1 MRIVNNLVNV
11 TRGRDGEHWFLYH
24 GLATLVTQ
32 EFSTKYNLDMFYKPF
47 QEAFAAES
55 ASYSAVTKL
64 ASTEQIANADA
75 ARDKCMRR
83 VSLGIEYGMY
93 SDEADVTDAAKHCK
107 EILSAHRG
115 ASSKSYAEN
124 TAAVTDIVE
133 QFQSE
138 KYADDIAAL
147 GLTEV
152 VAALKTANEAFKKVY
167 MERIPERY
175 ARSNRE
181 SMRSVRTRVDAT
193 FADLADAINAIYI
206 MAAYLEPNA
215 DNAAEI
221 KAMADAVNGAIY
233 QFQLTLARRGVGNST
248 GSTDTPADPTDPT
261 EPTEPTDPDEG
272 DSGETDSPDN
282 I

>member
-1 MRIVNNLVNV
+1 MQVINKV
-11 TRGRDGEHWFLYH
+11 TYLSMARDGEHWFLYN
-24 GLATLVTQ
+24 GLAGLLTQ
-32 EFSTKYNLDMFYKPF
+32 EFSTKYNLDVFYKPF
-47 QEAFAAES
+47 TAAFADEG
-55 ASYSAVTKL
+55 ASYSAVTKS
-64 ASTEQIANADA
+64 ASTELVAEADKR
-75 ARDKCMRR
+75 RDNGLRR
-83 VSLGIEYGMY
+83 LDLGVQYALY
-93 SDEADVTDAAKHCK
+93 SDEAAVSEAARRCMV
-107 EILSAHRG
+107 ILDRHRG
-115 ASSKSYAEN
+115 ASNLSYAEN
-124 TAAVTDIVE
+124 TAAVADVVE
-133 QFQSE
+133 QLQSE
-138 KYADDIAAL
+138 TYAADIATL
-147 GLTEV
+147 GLTDT
-152 VAALKTANEAFKKVY
+152 VAALKQLNDTFQEAY
-167 MERIPERY
+167 MSRIPERY

-206 MAAYLEPNA
+206 VAAYLEPNA

-272 DSGETDSPDN
+272 DTGETDSPDN